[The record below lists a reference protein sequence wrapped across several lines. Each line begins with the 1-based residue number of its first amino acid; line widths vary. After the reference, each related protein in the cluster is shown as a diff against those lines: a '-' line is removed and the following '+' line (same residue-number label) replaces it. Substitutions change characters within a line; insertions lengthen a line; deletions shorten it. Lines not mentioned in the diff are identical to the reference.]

1 MKSKVLSILTAITLA
16 STLMISSVFAEKE
29 TTEIPDVLILG
40 DSIST
45 GYGLA
50 EGTPSYGE
58 IVAEQ
63 LGANYTNLAVNGS
76 TTSDLLKSLNE
87 DETVIDAVTEAEVIC
102 ISTGGNDMLGVFLTE
117 ISQYKEEGD
126 TLLDAVD
133 KLLANQVAVYS
144 LILKLNQSITPAVNN
159 ITTICQTIDTLNSD
173 AVVVFQTIYN
183 PFEISS
189 GDTNELAAL
198 YEFANGYINTINT
211 GIKNIPDITVID
223 TYENFKG
230 YGWLYTNITL
240 QDIHPNKF
248 GHMEIASRI
257 TSVLKDVS
265 FESIFASMLTTLS
278 PDELSLIPS
287 EILAG
292 LIPDETSDIT
302 EETDETSDVTEDT
315 TDETDETSDVTED
328 TTDETDETSVSS
340 DEITSEEDTTP
351 EDFVPVYGDID
362 LDGEIRIADI
372 IVLNKYLLGLINLNA
387 SQRENADC
395 SYDGNI
401 DMADNMMI
409 AAYLCD
415 KIDVLGPDYN
425 PIETDITEITL
436 EETETKSEDGTTIT
450 DETTI
455 DETVIT
461 FEDEASVETTEEI
474 TEEITE
480 ETIIVFV

>member
-292 LIPDETSDIT
+292 LISDETSDIT
-302 EETDETSDVTEDT
+302 E
-315 TDETDETSDVTED
+315 ETDETSDVTED

-372 IVLNKYLLGLINLNA
+372 IVLNKYLVGLIKLNA

-436 EETETKSEDGTTIT
+436 EETETKSEDETTIT

-474 TEEITE
+474 TEE
-480 ETIIVFV
+480 TIIVFV